1 MTFVSLLCSDS
12 LFLPRSSPHL
22 SPCSTSA
29 NRLPALFCVL
39 CLQLLFQRTSDLLYE
54 ASDKKAYFKEVSFII
69 PKSWPIDSFKS
80 LSDVRKTRIHT
91 ISDADFVVKSAGMQP
106 FVVLLLA
113 LLLASPAHPVH
124 CFLAYKCALT

>member
-1 MTFVSLLCSDS
+1 M
-12 LFLPRSSPHL
+12 
-22 SPCSTSA
+22 
-29 NRLPALFCVL
+29 
-39 CLQLLFQRTSDLLYE
+39 LYE

-91 ISDADFVVKSAGMQP
+91 ISDADFVVKSPGMQP

-113 LLLASPAHPVH
+113 RLLPHLLILRSIVCELTNAHSH
-124 CFLAYKCALT
+124 IH